1 MSGAEALAVFG
12 IVCNVMQVIGF
23 VQDGVHMA
31 KVIYNTKCLDPK
43 LAQTTDYIKEGL
55 ERLKDS
61 LEKGR
66 PLVQDEQELLD
77 IANGSLKTAEKLKAE
92 LDKIAGTFAKGKH
105 SAAFR
110 GWIEATLGGNKRIKE
125 LEKEM
130 HDRQKILESRLITRI
145 W

>member
-23 VQDGVHMA
+23 VQDGAHMA
-31 KVIYNTKCLDPK
+31 KAIYKTKSLDPN
-43 LAQTTDYIKEGL
+43 LAQMTDYIKGGL

-61 LEKGR
+61 LERGK
-66 PLVQDEQELLD
+66 PLIQDEEDLLD
-77 IANGSLKTAEKLKAE
+77 IVNGSLETAEELKAE
-92 LDKIAGTFAKGKH
+92 LDKIASTLAKGKH

-110 GWIEATLGGNKRIKE
+110 GWLKALGGKWRIE
-125 LEKEM
+125 RLEKVM
-130 HDRQKILESRLITRI
+130 HDHQQVLESRLIARI